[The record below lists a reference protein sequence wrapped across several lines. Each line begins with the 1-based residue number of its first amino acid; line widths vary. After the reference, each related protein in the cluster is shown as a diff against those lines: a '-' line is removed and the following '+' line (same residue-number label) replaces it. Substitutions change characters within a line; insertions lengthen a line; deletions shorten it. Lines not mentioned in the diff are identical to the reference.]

1 MTSSK
6 KKFLKKV
13 LKGIAITIIVYLTVS
28 MIATKLIYDSVF
40 QRYNA
45 ENPQNIL
52 AETTDMVKNRKS
64 FTYQCGENNLN
75 GYLYSDGECENGLIV
90 FAPGFKSESV
100 EYEGVVYAF
109 LQEGFDVF
117 IFNPTGH
124 GNSGGED
131 SVGFP
136 QIIADLESTM
146 NFINSNNSFDYN
158 DIFLFGHSRGGY
170 GVCCVANK
178 YNNISAVVSVS
189 GMDKSMDAIMSYST
203 SYVGGIA
210 YGNYP
215 FLSLYES
222 IIFGS
227 ELSGSS
233 AVEELNQS
241 QIPSLVIQASEDD
254 QIPPDKFS
262 IYSHRDEITSKNVE
276 YFLYTKSGSNGHVS
290 ILYDKNRNPNY
301 DIIEK
306 IADFYKENSTIKDD

>member
-52 AETTDMVKNRKS
+52 AETADMMKSRKNFS
-64 FTYQCGENNLN
+64 YPCGEYDLS
-75 GYLYSDGECENGLIV
+75 GHLYSDGTCENGLIV

-100 EYEGVVYAF
+100 EYEGVIYAF

-117 IFNPTGH
+117 VFNPTGH
-124 GNSGGED
+124 GNSEGED
-131 SVGFP
+131 SIGFP
-136 QIIADLESTM
+136 QIINDIDSTM
-146 NFINSNNSFDYN
+146 DFINSNSNFNYK

-170 GVCCVANK
+170 GVCCVANE
-178 YNNISAVVSVS
+178 YSNISAVASVN
-189 GMDKSMDAIMSYST
+189 GVDKSIDAIMAYST
-203 SYVGGIA
+203 NYVGGVA

-227 ELSGSS
+227 QLAGNS
-233 AVEELNQS
+233 AVEKLSETK
-241 QIPSLVIQASEDD
+241 IPSLIIQSSEDE
-254 QIPPDKFS
+254 QIPADKFS
-262 IYSHRDEITSKNVE
+262 IYSRREKISSGKVE
-276 YFLYTKSGSNGHVS
+276 YLLYNKDGSSGHVS
-290 ILYDKNRNPNY
+290 ILYNENRSPNY
-301 DIIEK
+301 DVIKIIS
-306 IADFYKENSTIKDD
+306 DFYKENSGHKG

>member
-52 AETTDMVKNRKS
+52 AETTDMVKNRKVFS
-64 FTYQCGENNLN
+64 YPCGEINLN
-75 GYLYSDGECENGLIV
+75 GYLYSDGNCENGLIV
-90 FAPGFKSESV
+90 FAPGFKAESV

-136 QIIADLESTM
+136 QIITDIESTM
-146 NFINSNNSFDYN
+146 NFINSNSDFNYK

-170 GVCCVANK
+170 GVCCAANG
-178 YNNISAVVSVS
+178 YNNISALVSVS
-189 GMDKSMDAIMSYST
+189 GVDKSMDAIMSYSAD
-203 SYVGGIA
+203 YVGALA

-222 IIFGS
+222 MIFGS

-233 AVEELNQS
+233 AVEELNKS
-241 QIPSLVIQASEDD
+241 KIPSLIIQASEDE
-254 QIPPDKFS
+254 QIPADKFS
-262 IYSHRDEITSKNVE
+262 IYSHRDEITSENVE
-276 YFLYTKSGSNGHVS
+276 YLLYTKSSCNGHVS

-306 IADFYKENSTIKDD
+306 IADFYKENSRNKG

>member
-13 LKGIAITIIVYLTVS
+13 LKGIAITIIVYLAVS

-40 QRYNA
+40 QRYDA

-52 AETTDMVKNRKS
+52 SQTTDMMKNRKS
-64 FTYQCGENNLN
+64 FSYQCGENMLK
-75 GYLYSDGECENGLIV
+75 GYLYSDGSCENGLIV
-90 FAPGFKSESV
+90 FAPGFKAESV

-136 QIIADLESTM
+136 QIITDLEATM
-146 NFINSNNSFDYN
+146 NFINSNNDFDYK

-178 YNNISAVVSVS
+178 YNNICAVVSVN
-189 GMDKSMDAIMSYST
+189 GVDKSIDAIMSYST
-203 SYVGGIA
+203 SYVGGLA

-233 AVEELNQS
+233 AVEELNN
-241 QIPSLVIQASEDD
+241 IKVPALVIQSSEDE
-254 QIPPDKFS
+254 QIPADKFS
-262 IYSHRDEITSKNVE
+262 IYSHREEITPKNVE
-276 YFLYTKSGSNGHVS
+276 YLLYTKASNNGHVS

-306 IADFYKENSTIKDD
+306 IVGFYKENSKNRG